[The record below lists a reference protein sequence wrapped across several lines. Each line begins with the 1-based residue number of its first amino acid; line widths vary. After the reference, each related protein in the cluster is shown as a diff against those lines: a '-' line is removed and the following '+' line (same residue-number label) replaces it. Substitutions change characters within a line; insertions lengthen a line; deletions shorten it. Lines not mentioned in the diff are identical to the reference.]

1 MVCLFFVLCCFVFH
15 PLQIAYVLIRL
26 FIENMLLLVAVVL
39 VGLEVVAVVITV
51 DATTTGGA
59 LPALFLPI
67 ATLLLLLLL
76 VVLTLTFDAFGL
88 LEPAACACE
97 CLFMIIR

>member
-1 MVCLFFVLCCFVFH
+1 MVVVCLFFVLCCFVFH

-39 VGLEVVAVVITV
+39 VGLEVVAVVTV

-67 ATLLLLLLL
+67 ATLLLL